1 MADRTIVVRLRAEAN
16 QYKSEM
22 DAAAKSAEKTGA
34 AAEAAGKKVQ
44 QSGSQFQ
51 RMVNH
56 ARQNEEA
63 WTTAGTALS
72 AFGGGIVALG
82 LAAGK
87 SGVEF
92 NSLKQTSGA
101 ALKTVMGSA
110 DAAKKQMDKLNEF
123 GKDSWV
129 MRDVLIRAQQ
139 QMTGFGI
146 ETKKVIPYLDGLQE
160 AVAASGGNSRQFEE
174 LAGVMAKVKSEGK
187 ITATTFQEFGTRGI
201 DAATII
207 GEAMG
212 KTGEE
217 IRASVTEGSLD
228 ADKALDALAEGMKTK
243 FDGAT
248 GNLRNT
254 FRGAMDNLMAAWR
267 DLSASMA
274 EPLVGPDG
282 GGLGVSALNALADA
296 IADVQTRADALPNGV
311 KATILALGG
320 IAGAGSLAAG
330 GFLVLLPKILE
341 TKKAFDTL
349 SAGGGIL
356 GATTRGLGK
365 VGKAASV
372 AAAAFVALGAAS
384 VVANK
389 LSDNVKTSSE
399 LENSLKQ
406 LANQGGITKDSLN
419 ELVEMSGS
427 GGASVSD
434 FGYALESLDMG
445 GFMKTLDWIGSGFGA
460 FDSDL
465 KLAEETVAN
474 LDQTMI
480 GFASEGNW
488 GKLTDT
494 FTAAAQSAADYGY
507 EAEDLLDRMPA
518 LKGVLIEQADALGV
532 STDNATLLK
541 IAYGDI
547 KPAAAEAGAGFEGLS
562 EKALAAQEHL
572 EEVRKSLVESA
583 NGFID
588 FAGKATE
595 SKTSLEEW
603 ISYLE
608 EQVEAQ
614 ANWLTNLETLAERG
628 APQALLDQLMAM
640 GPEGAAMVK
649 KLADGSDEDMQRVID
664 VFSESQ
670 TNVQEFANT
679 VAGIPP
685 IDLDADASKLE
696 GQVQTA
702 KDRLAELKKLPTSPE
717 ISAQIT
723 LLEEKIKE
731 AEGKLKELEGKPP
744 AKPKVDADTKPAKS
758 SVEAFD
764 DWLEEHNSPIM
775 NIDAKIRIINEGQ
788 IRNMPETLLNPN
800 RKQVRAPGVEKK
812 ATGGPIVGPGTGT
825 SDDILAMLS
834 NGEHVWTDEE
844 VRKAG
849 GHGVVEAWR
858 QQVRAGMVPAFAGGG
873 AVGSARRRLS
883 SAEKRLDAISRAGR
897 KTTPAERRREQA
909 QAKVD
914 AARESLRKAE
924 ERQREAE
931 RKAEERRRE
940 AERKAKEERERR
952 ARVND
957 LRTDLRTDLRRGDL
971 RDQITGGL
979 SGGYSAVDRLFG
991 LGANED
997 LSRSSRSRANSS
1009 ARKFETSLRSLYKQ
1023 AERIDEK
1030 LKAAQDK
1037 AAELNRI
1044 KDSVS
1049 SGLLNERT
1057 VDVGDYQNFANGQWA
1072 THSGLAGATR
1082 RLSADVGAMK
1092 SFAGKLKKLAA
1103 AGIPGAIIQEIASAG
1118 VAEGSTM
1125 ADAFLDATDAER
1137 QSYIGAWSDYEKY
1150 ANQAGQYV
1158 SEGFHK
1164 GGAAAADGVVKGL
1177 EGKQKNVEAAIA
1189 NLAKAMEST
1198 FKQVL
1203 GIASPSKVTTALG
1216 EFVGDGAVVGIRN
1229 RIVDVQAAA
1238 AELAAAAVPSAPL
1251 STTMAVDVTAAPVTG
1266 DDLGAAGLAMNDM
1279 SATTLSAMEQMKATV
1294 AEGFAGMLTDTQA
1307 AQLAMLLGTQ
1317 TTQQQ
1322 MLADTQLN
1330 QTGMLTATQ
1339 AANLGQLT
1347 DTQTQQ
1353 AAMLLNTQT
1362 QNTAMLTDTQ
1372 TKQESM
1378 RATVA
1383 TKQAAQKT
1391 VMTDEQ
1397 EAMRLMLIDKQNQ
1410 MKIKSESD
1418 FESMKAT
1425 TGSKF
1430 SAMRRETDTTMA
1442 NLHTDYSSRLSTLQT
1457 TNETGFEAM
1466 KATSDKNMA
1475 GIRSGI
1481 DGEMKAAKPELGNNL
1496 NSLISVLG
1504 SFTKSVNK
1512 AFGDVGVEL
1521 SAPAALRFAEGG
1533 VMPGYTPGRDVH
1545 HFRSRSAGD
1554 LYLSGGE
1561 GILRPETTRL
1571 VGGEKGIAALNKAGK
1586 AGDLDSVTHILGGMA
1601 FAHGGVVPRIP
1612 GVNAF
1617 ADAGV
1622 WRNLWAITRNQFPNA
1637 RLTSAYRGGS
1647 RTVSG
1652 NASYHSRGMA
1662 IDVSPSMDIFN
1673 FWRNKYGANLAEL
1686 IYSPANGKQIKN
1698 GANHYYTGAVRGMHF
1713 NHVHIA
1719 ARQALSDAMAGGLP
1733 GMGGPMSHPFLD
1745 RAGVSAGGD
1754 LQKAYARA
1762 AEKLTQE
1769 IYSKH
1774 VGQLPDGIGGQI
1786 GKGIMSQVSEGLVAK
1801 AKEYGKTTAVSG
1813 TTAGDPA
1820 VKAAVRRVAEQMGWG
1835 QYWGD
1840 IDWLVNKESSW
1851 NPKAANPT
1859 SSARGLFQKMT
1870 SLHGPV
1876 EDTVEGQAR
1885 WGLNYIKRTYGNP
1898 AAARAHHQRSNWY
1911 EGGTERAK
1919 RGLAVVGEKGPEL
1932 VNFRGGEQIMSTVD
1946 SMKHM
1951 ATNRSFIPTSLG
1963 AGGIDYDRLASAVVD
1978 NLPPSL
1984 VQTIDS
1990 SSLDAQRIGKQA
2002 VQEWTDKQNLY
2013 AMGARL

>member
-22 DAAAKSAEKTGA
+22 DAAAKSAEKTGQA
-34 AAEAAGKKVQ
+34 ASAAGKKVE

-56 ARQNEEA
+56 AQQNEKA
-63 WTTAGTALS
+63 WTTAGTALTV
-72 AFGGGIVALG
+72 FGGGIVALG
-82 LAAGK
+82 AAAGK
-87 SGVEF
+87 TGVEF

-146 ETKKVIPYLDGLQE
+146 ETKKVIPYLDALQE
-160 AVAASGGNSRQFEE
+160 AVAASGGNSQNFEE
-174 LAGVMAKVKSEGK
+174 LARVMAKVKSEGK

-201 DAATII
+201 DAASLI

-228 ADKALDALAEGMKTK
+228 ADEALDALAEGMKTK

-248 GNLRNT
+248 GNLRDT

-267 DLSASMA
+267 DLSATMA

-365 VGKAASV
+365 VGQAASI

-419 ELVEMSGS
+419 EIVEMSGS

-445 GFMKTLDWIGSGFGA
+445 GFMKTLDWVGSGFGA

-480 GFASEGNW
+480 GFASNGDW

-494 FTAAAQSAADYGY
+494 FAAAAESAADYGY
-507 EAEDLLDRMPA
+507 EAEDLLNRMPQ

-547 KPAAAEAGAGFEGLS
+547 KPAADEASAGFEGLS

-572 EEVRKSLVESA
+572 EEVRKSLIDSA

-664 VFSESQ
+664 VFSESNK
-670 TNVQEFANT
+670 NVQEFANT

-696 GQVQTA
+696 GQVETA
-702 KDRLAELKKLPTSPE
+702 KDRLKELKELPTSPE

-731 AEGKLKELEGKPP
+731 AGGKLKELEGQEP

-758 SVEAFD
+758 SVEEFD
-764 DWLEEHNSPIM
+764 IWLKERQNPLM
-775 NIDAKIRIINEGQ
+775 NIDAKVRIINEGQ

-800 RKQVRAPGVEKK
+800 RKQQSAPGVEKK
-812 ATGGPIVGPGTGT
+812 ATGGRVIGPGTGT
-825 SDDILAMLS
+825 SDDILTFLS

-849 GHGVVEAWR
+849 GHGVIEAWR
-858 QQVRAGMVPAFAGGG
+858 NQVRSGMVPAFAAGG
-873 AVGSARRRLS
+873 AVGAARRRLT
-883 SAEKRLDAISRAGR
+883 SAERRLEAITNAGR
-897 KTTPAERRREQA
+897 KVTPEQRRREQA

-914 AARESLRKAE
+914 AARNALRKAE
-924 ERQREAE
+924 ERQRAAE
-931 RKAEERRRE
+931 QRAEERRRE
-940 AERKAKEERERR
+940 AEKRAREEAERR
-952 ARVND
+952 QRVAG
-957 LRTDLRTDLRRGDL
+957 LRTDLRTDIRRGNI
-971 RDQITGGL
+971 RDQVTGGL
-979 SGGYSAVDRLFG
+979 SGGYSAVDRLYG

-997 LSRSSRSRANSS
+997 LSRGSRSRANTS

-1023 AERIDEK
+1023 AERIDDK

-1037 AAELNRI
+1037 AEELNRI
-1044 KDSVS
+1044 KDSVA
-1049 SGLLNERT
+1049 SGLLSDRT
-1057 VDVGDYQNFANGQWA
+1057 VDVGDYQNFANGQWT

-1103 AGIPGAIIQEIASAG
+1103 AGIPGAIIQEIAAAG

-1158 SEGFHK
+1158 TEGFYK
-1164 GGAAAADGVVKGL
+1164 GGANAADGVVKGL
-1177 EGKQKNVEAAIA
+1177 EAKQKNVESAIA

-1203 GIASPSKVTTALG
+1203 GIASPSKVTTRIG
-1216 EFVGDGAVVGIRN
+1216 EFTADGLVSGMFA
-1229 RIVDVQAAA
+1229 RIADV
-1238 AELAAAAVPSAPL
+1238 EAAAAVLGAAAVPNA
-1251 STTMAVDVTAAPVTG
+1251 MAVEVSATPVVG
-1266 DDLGAAGLAMNDM
+1266 DDLGTAGLAMSDM
-1279 SATTLSAMEQMKATV
+1279 SATTVSAMEQMKVAV

-1317 TTQQQ
+1317 STQAQ
-1322 MLADTQLN
+1322 MLADTEVKQA
-1330 QTGMLTATQ
+1330 GMLSATQ

-1347 DTQTQQ
+1347 DTKLQQ

-1362 QNTAMLTDTQ
+1362 QNTAMLSDTQ
-1372 TKQESM
+1372 AKQESM
-1378 RATVA
+1378 RSTVA

-1391 VMTDEQ
+1391 VMTSEQ
-1397 EAMRLMLIDKQNQ
+1397 EAMRLMLIDKQSQ
-1410 MKIKSESD
+1410 MKSKSETD
-1418 FESMKAT
+1418 FEAMKVT

-1430 SAMRRETDTTMA
+1430 SSMRRETDTTMA
-1442 NLHTDYSSRLSTLQT
+1442 NLHTDYSSRLSTLKT
-1457 TNETGFEAM
+1457 TNEAGFESM

-1481 DGEMKAAKPELGNNL
+1481 DGEMKAARPELGANL
-1496 NSLISVLG
+1496 NSLISVLAK
-1504 SFTKSVNK
+1504 FTASVNK

-1521 SAPAALRFAEGG
+1521 SAPTALRYAQGG
-1533 VMPGYTPGRDVH
+1533 VMPGYSPGRDIH

-1554 LYLSGGE
+1554 LFLSGGE

-1571 VGGEKGIAALNKAGK
+1571 VGGEKGIEALNKAGK
-1586 AGDLDSVTHILGGMA
+1586 AGDLDAVTHLLGGMA
-1601 FAHGGVVPRIP
+1601 FANGGVVPRIP

-1698 GANHYYTGAVRGMHF
+1698 GQNHYYTGAVRGMHF

-1733 GMGGPMSHPFLD
+1733 GMGGAMSHPFLD

-1774 VGQLPDGIGGQI
+1774 VGQLPDGIGGQL

-1820 VKAAVRRVAEQMGWG
+1820 VKAAVRRIAEQMGWG

-1911 EGGTERAK
+1911 EGGSKRAK

-1932 VNFRGGEQIMSTVD
+1932 VNFRGGEQIMSTAN

-1951 ATNRSFIPTSLG
+1951 ATTRNFIPTG
-1963 AGGIDYDRLASAVVD
+1963 TGTGGIDYDRLASAVVD